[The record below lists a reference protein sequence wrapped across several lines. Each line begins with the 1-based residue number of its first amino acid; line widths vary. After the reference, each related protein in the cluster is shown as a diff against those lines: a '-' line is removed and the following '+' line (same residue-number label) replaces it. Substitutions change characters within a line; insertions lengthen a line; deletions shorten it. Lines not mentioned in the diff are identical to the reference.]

1 MDAEQAKA
9 DALAADGSQEGVAN
23 VDAEDALGDMVV
35 QDDDPVKDAESEESD
50 EAKVEDDESKDT
62 DADAEEEA
70 DDGEDSEDEE
80 DEQTGDD
87 AEEEAETPEKVTGS
101 QKRINKLT
109 AQKNEARE
117 KLETAEKRLKVM
129 EERGNAN
136 IPLLADYV
144 SADDMSAIKQ
154 ANEVTARR
162 EWLLEHVGVGFE
174 DEGDDSK
181 DLTAKDV
188 AKELAKLDRYSDDI
202 SDAKRIYREAKK
214 QQLEDTIAGRL
225 LRLSKAAV
233 IKSKEK
239 KPPPKVKTSAGT
251 SSTQKKTSSV
261 SNRRGQNVERFTK
274 AGGDDDAAIRE
285 LSELVPLD

>member
-1 MDAEQAKA
+1 
-9 DALAADGSQEGVAN
+9 
-23 VDAEDALGDMVV
+23 MVV
-35 QDDDPVKDAESEESD
+35 QDEDPVKDAESEESD

>member
-174 DEGDDSK
+174 DEGDDSEN
-181 DLTAKDV
+181 LTAKDV